1 MDQLT
6 DLIIKDESLHKYY
19 PAFVSDNYHPTDL
32 LKTLANKRN
41 NQGQTPLYLA
51 FQKANINLVIILMN
65 VGAKCYVRNSDGSTP
80 YMGFCKSDANKEK
93 LQLFKTNIIRNM
105 SDIHKSAKRL
115 YLENNTLKIESYAK
129 GQAKNPFTTSMIHQ
143 DVAIFK
149 NLDKTKGAYLFD
161 HSDGMLQCYDL
172 NNFTSREKGTLGED
186 VYSTTCTFLFQSK
199 LILEM
204 IGSNLISAK
213 NVNVPLIYC
222 GNIATAIANPEN
234 KNHYFVLP
242 SQLNG
247 AEYPSHD
254 HIIETIDQYIYDQT
268 GGPIGQLSVHTGIG
282 QFILDNAANK
292 NKPYGI
298 NGVKYLSDNEIK
310 SVNGYLKVSP
320 NITKERVVQFKNDI
334 NKLIIVGMEN
344 CLVKNHN
351 VHLIYASAVPINCY
365 VNPYSNQ
372 NLVEIANTILV
383 GEYFGAMQIALLKGQ
398 ELGIRQCIH
407 LMPLGGG
414 VFRNSST
421 DIMQS
426 ILTAI
431 ANLEAKYGVAT
442 VTHFLDV
449 RLLCYERSNEKVI
462 YLDILKK
469 LN

>member
-1 MDQLT
+1 
-6 DLIIKDESLHKYY
+6 
-19 PAFVSDNYHPTDL
+19 
-32 LKTLANKRN
+32 
-41 NQGQTPLYLA
+41 
-51 FQKANINLVIILMN
+51 MN
-65 VGAKCYVRNSDGSTP
+65 AGAKCYVRNSDGSTP
-80 YMGFCKSDANKEK
+80 YMGFCKSNANKEK

-115 YLENNTLKIESYAK
+115 YIDDNTIKIESYSK

-161 HSDGMLQCYDL
+161 HADGMLQCYDL
-172 NNFTSREKGTLGED
+172 NNFSLRKKSALGED
-186 VYSTTCTFLFQSK
+186 LSLTTGSSLQKGLIEDKSLTTCAFLFQSK

-213 NVNVPLIYC
+213 NINIPVIYN
-222 GNIATAIANPEN
+222 GNIATAIANPDN

-268 GGPIGQLSVHTGIG
+268 GGPIGQLSVHPGIG

-298 NGVKYLSDNEIK
+298 DGVKYLFDNEIK
-310 SVNGYLKVSP
+310 SINGYLKVSP
-320 NITKERVVQFKNDI
+320 NITKERVTQFKNDI
-334 NKLIIVGMEN
+334 NKLIIIGMEN

-365 VNPYSNQ
+365 VNSYFNQ
-372 NLVEIANTILV
+372 NLIEIANTILL
-383 GEYFGAMQIALLKGQ
+383 GEYFGAMQIALLKGH

-407 LMPLGGG
+407 LMLLGGG
-414 VFRNSST
+414 VFRNSPT
-421 DIMQS
+421 DIIQS
-426 ILTAI
+426 ILFAI
-431 ANLEAKYGVAT
+431 ANLEAKYTVAM
-442 VTHFLDV
+442 VSQFLDV
-449 RLLCYERSNEKVI
+449 RLLCYERSNEKAT
-462 YLDILKK
+462 YLNILEK
-469 LN
+469 LK